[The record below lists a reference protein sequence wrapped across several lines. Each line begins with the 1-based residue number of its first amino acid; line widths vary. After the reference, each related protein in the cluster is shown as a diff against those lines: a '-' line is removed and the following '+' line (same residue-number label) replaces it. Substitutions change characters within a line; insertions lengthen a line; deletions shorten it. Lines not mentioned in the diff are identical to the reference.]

1 MLRNIILIP
10 YNVLHKRTVQPKR
23 AVHFSNVSLLQC
35 TFCNTATI
43 YYNLQNTEIL
53 FRLVAIRCIY
63 NFYCAGAS
71 VIASLSITSTA
82 PLSAHP
88 L

>member
-1 MLRNIILIP
+1 M
-10 YNVLHKRTVQPKR
+10 YNLLYKRTVQPKR
-23 AVHFSNVSLLQC
+23 AVHFSNVSLLQS
-35 TFCNTATI
+35 TFRNTATI

-53 FRLVAIRCIY
+53 FRFITIRCIY

-71 VIASLSITSTA
+71 VVAGLSTTSTV
-82 PLSAHP
+82 PLSCQISC